1 MEKIPV
7 IQETEETSE
16 SETKIM
22 NLSETY
28 WRDYLKEQNYNKD
41 INEMCSLCIKEQ
53 IEKYGKQ
60 TIPCSGLNSAKEK
73 MSDELYKQIVSTLSE
88 HEIKE
93 MNSLFDPYTYMEV
106 FLDANVP
113 AKENGDN
120 PLEDRWYQKL
130 ISGCSAQSKVVRL
143 GRRCL
148 PGYEKILQSDGIYQ
162 NIEDIEIGTSV
173 VSYRDGKTVHN
184 KVIDK
189 WSNGIKPVYRIKL
202 VDGKT
207 VDCTSNHPLL
217 VKTKEGTEWKTI
229 EKGLSIKD
237 EIITLTEYDVFGDY
251 SDIEEAKLLGY
262 LLADGYI
269 PNSSK
274 QTPKFT
280 SCTLEYIEEVKNIVF
295 KKFSYNCNIRKRK
308 ESEAYDLY
316 FTDGNHGT
324 KNIVKEWLHE
334 NNLLGVK
341 TKNEKFM
348 KHISKYDKESFGYFL
363 NRLWSGDGCVSLWE
377 RKDRVNSGLAVELGL
392 TTSNKCLVDTLKTIL
407 YKLGINSNITI
418 ERRKSPSSDNV
429 GTYYKLRIGNGD
441 SVKRFLELTGPVFG
455 KEENSIRALKEL
467 EKRTRNTLKTP
478 DSLYFPRRVKSIELL
493 GDMETFDITVENDHN
508 FIINNIVTHNSGK
521 TYMMALMMIHE
532 MLLTPK
538 YKVLLVS
545 PYAVQT
551 EEVVST
557 FKNLCSR
564 LPENPIIKAKQS
576 PIHIIEFSNGSI
588 LKGFTAATNAD
599 SVRGQT
605 GHRIVLDECL
615 IGSTQ
620 ILMSNGDTKSIEDL
634 KIGDMVMSEVDG
646 VIETHPIIDHAMT
659 GSKPVYKYLFE
670 QGYELIAT
678 ENHPVFTSE
687 GEKPISE
694 AKDIKIAMF
703 KNTYAKLEEVTYI
716 GEKPVYNMT
725 IARSHN
731 YIANGLLTH
740 NCDDIPENAIIS
752 IMAIRMS
759 VPDVK
764 VWRSGTPKGERNLY
778 KSEQDPQNKCF
789 HYPSFVIPHYDDKLD
804 ASLRHEMG
812 DGIGYVQEVMAIMG
826 LASNSVFQSMF
837 INRAQNKSLR
847 ITAKDVMSDR
857 SRFIVF
863 IGVDWNHDQVGS
875 RLLVIAYDK
884 ITPQFHIIEKERVA
898 IEGFTQYAAVER
910 IIKLNRKYN
919 CDHVFVDQGFGAK
932 QISDLK
938 MFALA
943 QVGIVPKGHA
953 DLKLLDVTPI
963 DYGSF
968 TEVRD
973 PITGDVYKTPTKQ
986 MAVMNAVE
994 VFEKDYITLDSKD
1007 DHEIILQLKNYIEK
1021 SRNKGR
1027 IVYSYISKKIGDHDL
1042 DALMIGLFGM
1052 KKLYSSLFVGE
1063 STQALLKLVS
1073 LKEDGEPDREIT
1085 NLDQYE
1091 CIVGYSFGRK
1101 SKLFSNPRDK
1111 KERTYERNTGR
1122 RTGRGS
1128 F

>member
-7 IQETEETSE
+7 IEEIEDVSE

-73 MSDELYKQIVSTLSE
+73 MSEELYEQIIQTLSPQ
-88 HEIKE
+88 EIKE
-93 MNSLFDPYTYMEV
+93 MNALFDPYTYMEV

-143 GRRCL
+143 GRR
-148 PGYEKILQSDGIYQ
+148 
-162 NIEDIEIGTSV
+162 
-173 VSYRDGKTVHN
+173 
-184 KVIDK
+184 
-189 WSNGIKPVYRIKL
+189 
-202 VDGKT
+202 
-207 VDCTSNHPLL
+207 
-217 VKTKEGTEWKTI
+217 
-229 EKGLSIKD
+229 
-237 EIITLTEYDVFGDY
+237 
-251 SDIEEAKLLGY
+251 
-262 LLADGYI
+262 
-269 PNSSK
+269 
-274 QTPKFT
+274 
-280 SCTLEYIEEVKNIVF
+280 
-295 KKFSYNCNIRKRK
+295 
-308 ESEAYDLY
+308 
-316 FTDGNHGT
+316 
-324 KNIVKEWLHE
+324 
-334 NNLLGVK
+334 
-341 TKNEKFM
+341 
-348 KHISKYDKESFGYFL
+348 
-363 NRLWSGDGCVSLWE
+363 
-377 RKDRVNSGLAVELGL
+377 
-392 TTSNKCLVDTLKTIL
+392 
-407 YKLGINSNITI
+407 
-418 ERRKSPSSDNV
+418 
-429 GTYYKLRIGNGD
+429 
-441 SVKRFLELTGPVFG
+441 
-455 KEENSIRALKEL
+455 
-467 EKRTRNTLKTP
+467 
-478 DSLYFPRRVKSIELL
+478 
-493 GDMETFDITVENDHN
+493 
-508 FIINNIVTHNSGK
+508 SGK

-615 IGSTQ
+615 TGDAE
-620 ILMSNGDTKSIEDL
+620 ILMSHGETKHIKDI
-634 KIGDMVMSEVDG
+634 KIGDMVMSEVNG
-646 VIETHPIIDHAMT
+646 KIGPQPVINHAMT
-659 GSKPVYKYLFE
+659 GIKPVYKYIFE
-670 QGYELIAT
+670 HGYEITAT
-678 ENHPVFTSE
+678 DNHPVFTSE

-694 AKDIKIAMF
+694 AKDIKVAML
-703 KNTYAKLEEVTYI
+703 KDTYAKLKEVIYI
-716 GEKPVYNMT
+716 GEQEVYNMT
-725 IARSHN
+725 VARSHN

-740 NCDDIPENAIIS
+740 NCDDIPEAAIVS

-837 INRAQNKSLR
+837 INRAQNKALK
-847 ITAKDVMSDR
+847 ITAKEVMADR

-875 RLLVIAYDK
+875 RILVIAYDK
-884 ITPQFHIIEKERVA
+884 IIPQFHIIEKEKVA
-898 IEGFTQYAAVER
+898 IEGFTQYAAVEK
-910 IIKLNRKYN
+910 IIRLNRKYN
-919 CDHVFVDQGFGAK
+919 CDHVFVDQGFGASQIAQLK
-932 QISDLK
+932 Q
-938 MFALA
+938 FALS
-943 QVGIVPKGHA
+943 QVGLVPKGHP

-986 MAVMNAVE
+986 MAVLNAVE

-1063 STQALLKLVS
+1063 STQALLKLVT
-1073 LKEDGEPDREIT
+1073 LDENGESNNRDT
-1085 NLDQYE
+1085 KDLDKYE
-1091 CIVGYSFGRK
+1091 NIVAYSFGRK
-1101 SKLFSNPRDK
+1101 SRSFSNPRDK
-1111 KERTYERNTGR
+1111 GERTYERNTIR
-1122 RTGRGS
+1122 RTGRS
-1128 F
+1128 LF